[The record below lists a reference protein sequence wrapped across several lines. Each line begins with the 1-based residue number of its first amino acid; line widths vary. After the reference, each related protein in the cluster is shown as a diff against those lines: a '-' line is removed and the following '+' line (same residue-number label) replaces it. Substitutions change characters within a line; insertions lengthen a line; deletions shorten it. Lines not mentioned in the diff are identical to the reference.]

1 MPDNFFLPCM
11 LSFNV
16 STLIHVVTE
25 KQHFWKIN
33 TNLAQ
38 SVIGLDK
45 SGYQVN
51 IFFFYYFSMKTNV
64 VGTH

>member
-1 MPDNFFLPCM
+1 MPDNLFLPCM

-33 TNLAQ
+33 TNSAQ
-38 SVIGLDK
+38 SIIGLDN
-45 SGYQVN
+45 SGY
-51 IFFFYYFSMKTNV
+51 
-64 VGTH
+64 